1 MEFGDAGML
10 EAECARFRRRDP
22 DAVSELIQRFQ
33 HRLYRYLLRLVGN
46 PAAAEDLFQ
55 QTWLRAV
62 ESAGR
67 YDPRRSFDS
76 WLFSIAHNLAIDH
89 LRHHRPESLDEPDEE
104 TGLSRADRLAAPG
117 PDVLERLEAG
127 ERRAAVTQALSG
139 LPPLYRETLSL
150 RFEEDMKLEEI
161 AATTGAPLATV
172 KSRLRRGLEALRRSI
187 R

>member
-1 MEFGDAGML
+1 MEFGDAGTL

-22 DAVSELIQRFQ
+22 DAVAELIRHFQ

-89 LRHHRPESLDEPDEE
+89 LRHRRPESLDEPDEE

>member
-1 MEFGDAGML
+1 MDLGEAGAA
-10 EAECARFRRRDP
+10 EADLARFRRRDP
-22 DAVSELIQRFQ
+22 EVVTGLIRRYQ
-33 HRLYRYLLRLVGN
+33 HRLYRYLLRLAGN

-55 QTWLRAV
+55 QTWLRVV

-89 LRHHRPESLDEPDEE
+89 LRRRQPESLGEPDEE
-104 TGLSRADRLAAPG
+104 TGLAPAGRLAAPG
-117 PDVLERLEAG
+117 PDAFERLAAS
-127 ERRAAVTQALSG
+127 ERRAAVAAAMSE

-150 RFEEDMKLEEI
+150 RFEDDMKLEEI
-161 AATTGAPLATV
+161 AETTGAPLSTV